1 MSDLD
6 EVAVKKLKVA
16 ELRAELQ
23 SRGLDSK
30 GNKPVLVERLLEAI
44 SKVDVAEANGDQAME
59 ETAQEPTEE
68 AAETEEETPAQES
81 EPDVE
86 TEVQKV
92 AEVTGDN
99 ETVSEEPAEVVAADP
114 APAEEKPLEKPAEI
128 ASEPTPQEEVAAEK
142 QEDDS
147 KAEEPMETSQEIPS
161 TNQASEGWC
170 RKNKLIELI
179 CIKLCFQ
186 ILKLI
191 SSIYSILDKY
201 GNASLS
207 HVVK

>member
-44 SKVDVAEANGDQAME
+44 SKADVAEANGDQAME

-68 AAETEEETPAQES
+68 ATETEEETPAQES

-92 AEVTGDN
+92 GDVTEDD
-99 ETVSEEPAEVVAADP
+99 ETVSEEPADAVAAVDP
-114 APAEEKPLEKPAEI
+114 APAEERPLEKPAEI
-128 ASEPTPQEEVAAEK
+128 VSEPTPQEEVAAEK

-147 KAEEPMETSQEIPS
+147 KAEEPMETSQEIPL

-170 RKNKLIELI
+170 RKNKLI
-179 CIKLCFQ
+179 
-186 ILKLI
+186 
-191 SSIYSILDKY
+191 D
-201 GNASLS
+201 
-207 HVVK
+207 

>member
-44 SKVDVAEANGDQAME
+44 SKADVAEGNGDQAME

-68 AAETEEETPAQES
+68 ATETEEETPAQES

-92 AEVTGDN
+92 TEDN
-99 ETVSEEPAEVVAADP
+99 ETVPEEPVDAVAADP

-128 ASEPTPQEEVAAEK
+128 VSEQTPQEEVAAEK

-147 KAEEPMETSQEIPS
+147 KAEEPMETGQEIPS

-170 RKNKLIELI
+170 RKNKLIEPI
-179 CIKLCFQ
+179 CI
-186 ILKLI
+186 ILFSNLEI
-191 SSIYSILDKY
+191 DLVNLFDFRQ
-201 GNASLS
+201 
-207 HVVK
+207 VW